1 MLYASSRAGIV
12 NLAQKEAGLAIAK
25 KIEASEPEEVGMED
39 IEEEEVRPK
48 VEVKR
53 AFERPKRPGRR

>member
-25 KIEASEPEEVGMED
+25 KIEASEPDEVGRED
-39 IEEEEVRPK
+39 IEEEFRPK